1 MPGHHKLLINYGI
14 SGFWGKIFK
23 SDERTRE
30 YTQIIQR
37 NDDLSMCLDGQ
48 EIETNYTLLI
58 LEDIKMYQ
66 NTVGLIY

>member
-1 MPGHHKLLINYGI
+1 MEFQA
-14 SGFWGKIFK
+14 SGGKIFK